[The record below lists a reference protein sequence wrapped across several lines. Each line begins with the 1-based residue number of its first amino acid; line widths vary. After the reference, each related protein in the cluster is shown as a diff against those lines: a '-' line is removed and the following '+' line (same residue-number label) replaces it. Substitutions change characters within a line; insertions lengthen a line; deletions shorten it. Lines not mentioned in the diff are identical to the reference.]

1 MAPSSRF
8 AVSSKPTVAYLE
20 LNFPAL
26 LKKQTT
32 LPSFVYAGMPYQ
44 VFGQRAGAVASTIA
58 CSRLAM
64 TRSGSFIASIA
75 ASRSRSPSALF
86 LLARSSAF
94 SSRARAL
101 TAARSSAVNP
111 FDFMP
116 VAVVLWADFCVLFF
130 AGFLSAITKYLRVS
144 NGFLL
149 RDLSVRSPDGSAQLL
164 DADQVARGIAEGA
177 VANPVRLLGRL
188 LNDLG
193 VAGLQP
199 LEGGVEVGGGQVD
212 AGEGALGHHF
222 GDHAA
227 LVLGDAGRGGR
238 RVQDDRRTGL
248 VRRPD
253 RNPVHAAVLDV
264 VPDLETQRVP
274 IEGQSCVRIG
284 AREQRLADGDGHDG
298 QA

>member
-1 MAPSSRF
+1 
-8 AVSSKPTVAYLE
+8 
-20 LNFPAL
+20 
-26 LKKQTT
+26 
-32 LPSFVYAGMPYQ
+32 
-44 VFGQRAGAVASTIA
+44 
-58 CSRLAM
+58 M

-116 VAVVLWADFCVLFF
+116 VAEVLWADFCVLSF

-149 RDLSVRSPDGSAQLL
+149 RDLSLRSPDGSAQLL
-164 DADQVARGIAEGA
+164 DADQVARWIAEGA

-188 LNDLG
+188 LDDLG

-199 LEGGVEVGGGQVD
+199 LEGAVEVGGGQQD
-212 AGEGALGHHF
+212 AGVGALGHHL
-222 GDHAA
+222 GDGAA
-227 LVLGDAGRGGR
+227 LVLGDSGAGGR
-238 RVQDDRRTGL
+238 RVQDDGRVGL
-248 VRRPD
+248 
-253 RNPVHAAVLDV
+253 L
-264 VPDLETQRVP
+264 
-274 IEGQSCVRIG
+274 GG
-284 AREQRLADGDGHDG
+284 ADGDPVHPFVSDVVADLEAEGIAIKGQGGLRVVLREEARENGDVHGGHASCRLVTGAFRFLIGLVTCFATHDG
-298 QA
+298 IPAVARASWYR